1 MKKWS
6 GFHIRWNRKVW
17 TLVGVGLLLCGA
29 VAANILIGAGA
40 DGQAGQQAAGQ
51 DEDAVSAGASGA
63 QGFFAAFRADRD
75 TTREKEIDYLDAIIE
90 QGADQQTL
98 SDAQQQKLDIVNNME
113 KELTVESLLKAKG
126 FADAAVTLHA
136 GSVNVILS
144 AESLSEEQVAQ
155 VLDIVIRKT
164 GEPAENVKVTTAQ

>member
-113 KELTVESLLKAKG
+113 
-126 FADAAVTLHA
+126 
-136 GSVNVILS
+136 
-144 AESLSEEQVAQ
+144 
-155 VLDIVIRKT
+155 
-164 GEPAENVKVTTAQ
+164 